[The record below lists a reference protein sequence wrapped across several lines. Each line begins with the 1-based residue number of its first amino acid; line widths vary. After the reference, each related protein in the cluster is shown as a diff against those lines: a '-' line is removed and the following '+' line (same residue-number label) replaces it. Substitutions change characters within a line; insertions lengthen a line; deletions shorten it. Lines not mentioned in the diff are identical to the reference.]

1 MTSISVLLLL
11 GVANFTPI
19 LVKKLLG
26 DRLAAPLDGGWM
38 LPDGQPL
45 FGPSKTIRGVLAS
58 IACTALAAPLLGFDW
73 KLGAILAG
81 SSMLGDLASSFTKRR
96 LRLRVHAQAFGL
108 DQVPEALLPL
118 VVAQPQLGLTAIEI
132 AGIVLAFVI
141 LELLL
146 SRVFFELRIREQ
158 PY

>member
-1 MTSISVLLLL
+1 
-11 GVANFTPI
+11 
-19 LVKKLLG
+19 
-26 DRLAAPLDGGWM
+26 
-38 LPDGQPL
+38 
-45 FGPSKTIRGVLAS
+45 
-58 IACTALAAPLLGFDW
+58 
-73 KLGAILAG
+73 
-81 SSMLGDLASSFTKRR
+81 
-96 LRLRVHAQAFGL
+96 VHAQAFGL